1 MWKNYKTRWAVMG
14 AAFLLAVYGAQ
25 TAGPSQLEPPAR
37 PDFRSGK
44 GLDTPQDRDPLLAAK
59 RQKALNAARQKK
71 LVEDTNKLLALAREL
86 DAEVQ
91 AGNEAGLTPAQGA
104 RLASIEKLA
113 HQVKE
118 KMIES
123 DADLPWMN
131 PPYTTIER

>member
-1 MWKNYKTRWAVMG
+1 M
-14 AAFLLAVYGAQ
+14 
-25 TAGPSQLEPPAR
+25 
-37 PDFRSGK
+37 DI
-44 GLDTPQDRDPLLAAK
+44 PQDQDPLLAAK
-59 RQKALNAARQKK
+59 RQRALNAARQRK
-71 LVEDTNKLLALAREL
+71 LVEDTNKLLELARKL

-113 HQVKE
+113 RQVKE